1 MIIAS
6 VFNKIQKL
14 DHKIQILSELTPGL
28 KTNTTTYNTTNT
40 RSKTKTN
47 SRTNSRTN
55 ARTEHSKINDERKE
69 KIIKN
74 INHLEDLISQ
84 LNV

>member
-47 SRTNSRTN
+47 SRTNVR
-55 ARTEHSKINDERKE
+55 AEHSKINDERKE